1 MALSLQKQSKDTFP
15 SDTQK
20 NPKDFLAVI
29 LRSGNELRESKKNE
43 KDSRNKEAVK
53 EERNQKLEAE
63 KDVAESSKRDL
74 LEEKKKKKNEESIEK
89 EKPQKKE
96 EVRVYRPPLPF
107 PQRLKQAKIDEQFFR
122 FVNMFKKLEVNIPFA
137 EALAQMPNYAKF
149 MKDIINK
156 KRKLEDCGTVNLSA
170 NYSVVIQRRMPQTM
184 QDPGSFTIPCAI
196 RNHEFGKALCDSG
209 ASINLIPS

>member
-1 MALSLQKQSKDTFP
+1 MPGYMADTKKILSNHEQRFVDMDIFQANNNASLKNLETQVGQLALSLQKQSKDTFP

-74 LEEKKKKKNEESIEK
+74 LEEKKKRMK
-89 EKPQKKE
+89 
-96 EVRVYRPPLPF
+96 RV
-107 PQRLKQAKIDEQFFR
+107 
-122 FVNMFKKLEVNIPFA
+122 
-137 EALAQMPNYAKF
+137 
-149 MKDIINK
+149 
-156 KRKLEDCGTVNLSA
+156 
-170 NYSVVIQRRMPQTM
+170 
-184 QDPGSFTIPCAI
+184 
-196 RNHEFGKALCDSG
+196 
-209 ASINLIPS
+209 